1 MLASDVCLMCV
12 HTEEQTIDALA
23 GEDGLLTVG
32 AREMTDKASLVDS
45 KCYEPSYLHG

>member
-12 HTEEQTIDALA
+12 HSEEQTIDVLA

-32 AREMTDKASLVDS
+32 ARAMADKVSTAVST
-45 KCYEPSYLHG
+45 KPRKNCAMW